1 MWSSFYSGV
10 EKSVASA
17 TPAGDFGIGPEQLV
31 LMSKDHNVS
40 SLKQYGGVRCVVSL
54 LAFLYLI
61 FFLVRTN
68 LLVGNCIRLKGCL
81 SY

>member
-40 SLKQYGGVRCVVSL
+40 SLKQYGGVSCVVSL
-54 LAFLYLI
+54 VDFLYLI
-61 FFLVRTN
+61 FSWSELICWWEIASGSRAV
-68 LLVGNCIRLKGCL
+68 
-81 SY
+81 